1 MESTLPLKPVKA
13 NIQASKYY
21 SSGKDSKKKMNG
33 RTTAE
38 KVAIYR
44 KLFTG
49 LLHVYGTYDPKTG
62 HTWQVKA
69 PVTDR
74 VIRDHFMGRQPYGVY
89 LLVEERTRAI
99 AVDFD
104 SENRQTVAAFVDRA
118 KHYSI
123 SAYVERSKSKGY
135 HAWIFCEEQGVPA
148 AKARLV
154 VHHLLNEIEA
164 PHTEVFPKHN
174 AIDKNNPYSSFINAP
189 LFGPLVPQGK
199 SVFLDLQSFIPHPD
213 QWTLLESVHRLSEK
227 DLDEIIALNGLPPA
241 LPNGDLTLKSK
252 NDNPGYV
259 LPVCARKMLKDGVS
273 QMQRVSCFR
282 LAVHLKRLGLPY
294 DVAVAALKTWALKNK
309 PTDSKRIIQDL
320 EIISK
325 TQDAYKGS
333 YTGYGCGTEAV
344 GPFCEPSCP
353 VMQWREKNTVPFGEE
368 NHQRARE

>member
-1 MESTLPLKPVKA
+1 
-13 NIQASKYY
+13 
-21 SSGKDSKKKMNG
+21 MNG
-33 RTTAE
+33 RSTAE

-44 KLFTG
+44 ELFTG

-62 HTWQVKA
+62 RTWQVKA

-89 LLVEERTRAI
+89 LLVEGRTRAI

-118 KHYSI
+118 KHYGI

-135 HAWIFCEEQGVPA
+135 HAWVFCEEQGVPA
-148 AKARLV
+148 AKVRLV

-227 DLDEIIALNGLPPA
+227 DLDDIIEMNSLSIAV
-241 LPNGDLTLKSK
+241 PNKHPKPNSENVNTRCS
-252 NDNPGYV
+252 
-259 LPVCARKMLKDGVS
+259 LPVCARKMLRDGVS
-273 QMQRVSCFR
+273 QYQRVSCFR

-294 DVAVAALKTWALKNK
+294 DVAVAALKTWALKNRPRNGK
-309 PTDSKRIIQDL
+309 RVIPDS
-320 EIISK
+320 EIVSR
-325 TQDAYKGS
+325 TS
-333 YTGYGCGTEAV
+333 YVYAKNYVGYGCDSEAIK
-344 GPFCEPSCP
+344 PFCEPSCP
-353 VMQWREKNTVPFGEE
+353 WKQWIEQNSVS
-368 NHQRARE
+368 